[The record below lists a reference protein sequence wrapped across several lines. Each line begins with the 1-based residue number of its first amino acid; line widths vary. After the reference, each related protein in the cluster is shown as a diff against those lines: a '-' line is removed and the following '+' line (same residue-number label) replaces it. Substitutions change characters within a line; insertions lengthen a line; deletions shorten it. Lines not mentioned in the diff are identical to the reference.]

1 MRRDFVKGKKLI
13 LYLLLIFICFNTLNV
28 FADKETDLKN
38 KIERLRRSL
47 ENNEGNKSEI
57 DNLMNDIE
65 GQLEDLSIEIEKLDF
80 ELEKINNEIENNEAN
95 INKLEI
101 EINELNQELIEEEK
115 KLEEKKKIYAEQ
127 TKFLYTKGISSQ
139 LEVIFSSKSWDAFMS
154 NVSFTRKLS
163 DHNKKLFNEITE
175 GMEKIESNKKK
186 SEASKKNI
194 EALVAENIKKRN
206 EIQASRDV
214 QADLV
219 NKAKGKKSQYQETL
233 RAYNIQ
239 ETNAER
245 EIKAAQRQL
254 AIMKENANKKPI
266 DVGDVSGDNI
276 IALASKF
283 LGDPYLW
290 GGTRPYDGTY
300 GSSFDCSGLVQY
312 VYKQFGITTG
322 RTTYNQIVHPN
333 GRYVARADLKP
344 GDLVFFG
351 SKYDPHHVGLYV
363 GGNTYLHAPRTGD
376 VIKIS
381 PMTRRDYLE
390 GRRFLPD

>member
-1 MRRDFVKGKKLI
+1 MRGKKII

-38 KIERLRRSL
+38 KIDRLRRNL

-115 KLEEKKKIYAEQ
+115 KLEEKKKIYSEQ

-139 LEVIFSSKSWDAFMS
+139 LEIIFSSKSWDAFMS

-194 EALVAENIKKRN
+194 EALVAENIKKRD

-219 NKAKGKKSQYQETL
+219 NKAKDKKSQYQETL

-245 EIKAAQRQL
+245 EIRAAQRQL

-266 DVGDVSGDNI
+266 DVGDVSGENI

-283 LGDPYLW
+283 LGDPYYW
-290 GGTRPYDGTY
+290 SGTRPYDGTY
-300 GSSFDCSGLVQY
+300 GSSFDCSGLTQY

-322 RTTYNQIVHPN
+322 RTTYDQIDHPN
-333 GRYVARADLKP
+333 GRYVARADLKR

-351 SKYDPHHVGLYV
+351 TKSNPHHVGIYI
-363 GGNTYLHAPRTGD
+363 GNNSYLHAPRTGD
-376 VIKIS
+376 VIKVS